1 MLVFL
6 HGFFAATLLAAV
18 ISDAFFVRSKNSQI
32 LQPEALVASWRRWLG
47 LYQMLAVIV
56 VAGLGIVKWMPYA
69 KGYPPHIFHAKMGLL
84 VLLLAVVKVRMFKE
98 RRSGQPSQLLTRI
111 ILAIV
116 TVMFLLGLSYQ
127 TGVGV

>member
-18 ISDAFFVRSKNSQI
+18 IADAFFVRSKNSQI

>member
-18 ISDAFFVRSKNSQI
+18 IADAFFVRSSSSRI

-47 LYQMLAVIV
+47 LYQMLAVVV
-56 VAGLGIVKWMPYA
+56 VASLGIVKWMPYA

-84 VLLLAVVKVRMFKE
+84 VVLLAVAKIRMFKE
-98 RRSGQPSQLLTRI
+98 RRSGQPSEGLTRVM
-111 ILAIV
+111 LAIV

-127 TGVGV
+127 SGVGL